1 MLASGDGAGHGL
13 CRSRKVPV
21 LQLRAARWSADVL
34 GGPRAG
40 IEASDGQGRSRGTI
54 RRPLARRRAPRPF
67 LTPPVGDAKRKSP
80 AIRRGSDLEDS
91 AHKGSRHSRCHSMR
105 APSHAY
111 PHLGVSPAPSKK
123 RRWHRSPTCLLPWP
137 HHCGPWMIGR
147 PPMAVTYFV
156 TQDRFRRQL
165 VRSDHLIR
173 DHDNEAAVLY
183 PSGTGNEGFGWP
195 LRTSA
200 PAQVTASPTSERW
213 RCSER
218 RGPRSWTLRG
228 SISRSATRPR

>member
-1 MLASGDGAGHGL
+1 VAAAVRLASRWPRL
-13 CRSRKVPV
+13 SMPSRTTMSP
-21 LQLRAARWSADVL
+21 AAFPD
-34 GGPRAG
+34 
-40 IEASDGQGRSRGTI
+40 T
-54 RRPLARRRAPRPF
+54 
-67 LTPPVGDAKRKSP
+67 PVGDAKRKSP

-137 HHCGPWMIGR
+137 HHYGPRMIGR

-156 TQDRFRRQL
+156 TQDRFRSLL

-173 DHDNEAAVLY
+173 DHDNEAVLY
-183 PSGTGNEGFGWP
+183 PPGTGNEDIQVGGWAYLP
-195 LRTSA
+195 DLL
-200 PAQVTASPTSERW
+200 V
-213 RCSER
+213 
-218 RGPRSWTLRG
+218 
-228 SISRSATRPR
+228 SRQPMSY